1 MLSKHFCKVFYNSF
15 FRYIK
20 ISKKLSAKDY
30 QEKERLQ
37 KLKKKKEKEK
47 KLVKD
52 IKMFLKKKR
61 KKSNKMVLNVTKIS
75 QKMMNKRLLSI
86 KQNIVKWEK
95 MPNCNYKKYLFLKIK
110 IQNIKTF

>member
-1 MLSKHFCKVFYNSF
+1 
-15 FRYIK
+15 
-20 ISKKLSAKDY
+20 
-30 QEKERLQ
+30 
-37 KLKKKKEKEK
+37 
-47 KLVKD
+47 
-52 IKMFLKKKR
+52 
-61 KKSNKMVLNVTKIS
+61 MVLNVTKIS